1 MTASSQR
8 ILSYIYFIIAIIAL
22 ISITKRVIGPLD
34 YDIVIINGEV
44 FDGSGSQSKIQD
56 IGIIGDEIIRIGNI
70 ELNNALKIIDAS
82 GLVVSP
88 GFIDTHAHLDPMDN
102 FINLSDGESHV
113 RQGVT
118 TSFGGPDGRGVP
130 LKYGFKEFLD
140 SIEKVGVGMNVG
152 FLTGHNKIRRV
163 VMNLENRDPTE
174 DELNEMRMLAS
185 KAMEEGAFGISTGLK
200 YLPGNFSKVEE
211 VIEISKEISKM
222 GGIYTT
228 HLRDEGLKIIDA
240 VNEAIQISKEAD
252 INVVLTHHKVI
263 GKPMWGKSEMTLSLV
278 DSARQKGIKI
288 MTDQY
293 PYSASHTG
301 INVLIPTWARAGGSD
316 EFKNRVSDEET
327 RKKIEEE
334 IVFNILND
342 RGGNDLNRVQFS
354 RVSWN
359 PDLEG
364 RTLKDW
370 ALMKGLEPTV
380 ENGAKLVIEAE
391 LNGGAGCIFHAMD
404 ESDVKNIMKYPHT
417 MIASDGRLSEPGVG
431 HPHPRAY
438 GTFPR
443 VLGKYVREDKVLE
456 LSEAIYKMTHLPAIA
471 FGINDRGLI
480 KKGMK
485 ADITIFDKNT
495 VKDNATFTSPHQ
507 YPDGIKY
514 VIVNG
519 KLAVDDYNFMGL
531 KAGEVLRKNLNP

>member
-1 MTASSQR
+1 
-8 ILSYIYFIIAIIAL
+8 
-22 ISITKRVIGPLD
+22 
-34 YDIVIINGEV
+34 
-44 FDGSGSQSKIQD
+44 
-56 IGIIGDEIIRIGNI
+56 
-70 ELNNALKIIDAS
+70 
-82 GLVVSP
+82 
-88 GFIDTHAHLDPMDN
+88 
-102 FINLSDGESHV
+102 
-113 RQGVT
+113 
-118 TSFGGPDGRGVP
+118 
-130 LKYGFKEFLD
+130 
-140 SIEKVGVGMNVG
+140 MNVG
-152 FLTGHNKIRRV
+152 FLTGHNKISRV
-163 VMNLENRDPTE
+163 VMILENSDPTE
-174 DELNEMRMLAS
+174 DELYEMRILAS
-185 KAMEEGAFGISTGLK
+185 KAMDEGAFGISTGLK

-211 VIEISKEISKM
+211 VIEISKEISKK

-252 INVVLTHHKVI
+252 ISVVLTHHKVI
-263 GKPMWGKSEMTLSLV
+263 GKPMWGKSEITLSLV

-327 RKKIEEE
+327 RIKIEEE

-342 RGGNDLNRVQFS
+342 RGGNDLDRVQFS

-370 ALMKGLEPTV
+370 ALMKGLEPTL

-404 ESDVKNIMKYPHT
+404 ESDVKNIMMYPHT

-431 HPHPRAY
+431 HPHPRA
-438 GTFPR
+438 
-443 VLGKYVREDKVLE
+443 
-456 LSEAIYKMTHLPAIA
+456 
-471 FGINDRGLI
+471 
-480 KKGMK
+480 
-485 ADITIFDKNT
+485 
-495 VKDNATFTSPHQ
+495 
-507 YPDGIKY
+507 
-514 VIVNG
+514 
-519 KLAVDDYNFMGL
+519 
-531 KAGEVLRKNLNP
+531 

>member
-1 MTASSQR
+1 
-8 ILSYIYFIIAIIAL
+8 
-22 ISITKRVIGPLD
+22 
-34 YDIVIINGEV
+34 
-44 FDGSGSQSKIQD
+44 
-56 IGIIGDEIIRIGNI
+56 
-70 ELNNALKIIDAS
+70 
-82 GLVVSP
+82 
-88 GFIDTHAHLDPMDN
+88 
-102 FINLSDGESHV
+102 
-113 RQGVT
+113 
-118 TSFGGPDGRGVP
+118 
-130 LKYGFKEFLD
+130 
-140 SIEKVGVGMNVG
+140 
-152 FLTGHNKIRRV
+152 
-163 VMNLENRDPTE
+163 MNLENRDPTE

-211 VIEISKEISKM
+211 VIEISKEISKK

-240 VNEAIQISKEAD
+240 VNEAIKISKEAD

-301 INVLIPTWARAGGSD
+301 INVLIPTWARAGGSN

-342 RGGNDLNRVQFS
+342 RGGNDLDRVQFS

-364 RTLKDW
+364 STLKDW
-370 ALMKGLEPTV
+370 ALIKGLEPTV

-443 VLGKYVREDKVLE
+443 VLGKYVREDQVLK

-519 KLAVDDYNFMGL
+519 ELAVDNFNFMGL
-531 KAGEVLRKNLNP
+531 KAGEVLRKTINP

>member
-1 MTASSQR
+1 MTTSSQR

-44 FDGSGSQSKIQD
+44 FDGSGTEAKIQD
-56 IGIIGDEIIRIGNI
+56 IGIVGDEIIRIGNI
-70 ELNNALKIIDAS
+70 KSDNALKIIDAS

-102 FINLSDGESHV
+102 FIKLSDGESHI

-130 LKYGFKEFLD
+130 LKFGFKEFLD

-163 VMNLENRDPTE
+163 VMNLDNRDPTE
-174 DELNEMRMLAS
+174 DELNKMKKLAAN
-185 KAMEEGAFGISTGLK
+185 AMKEGAFGISTGLK

-211 VIEISKEISKM
+211 VIEISKEVSKM

-240 VNEAIQISKEAD
+240 VNEAILISKEAD

-301 INVLIPTWARAGGSD
+301 INVLIPTWARAGGSE

-327 RKKIEEE
+327 RIKIEKE
-334 IVFNILND
+334 IV
-342 RGGNDLNRVQFS
+342 S
-354 RVSWN
+354 VS
-359 PDLEG
+359 
-364 RTLKDW
+364 
-370 ALMKGLEPTV
+370 
-380 ENGAKLVIEAE
+380 
-391 LNGGAGCIFHAMD
+391 
-404 ESDVKNIMKYPHT
+404 Y
-417 MIASDGRLSEPGVG
+417 
-431 HPHPRAY
+431 
-438 GTFPR
+438 
-443 VLGKYVREDKVLE
+443 
-456 LSEAIYKMTHLPAIA
+456 THLTLP
-471 FGINDRGLI
+471 
-480 KKGMK
+480 
-485 ADITIFDKNT
+485 TICS
-495 VKDNATFTSPHQ
+495 V
-507 YPDGIKY
+507 
-514 VIVNG
+514 
-519 KLAVDDYNFMGL
+519 
-531 KAGEVLRKNLNP
+531 

>member
-1 MTASSQR
+1 MYQKFFLI
-8 ILSYIYFIIAIIAL
+8 ILSFFFINCD
-22 ISITKRVIGPLD
+22 SGS
-34 YDIVIINGEV
+34 YDIVIKNGQI
-44 FDGSGSQSKIQD
+44 FDGSGGDSQLAD
-56 IGIIGDEIIRIGNI
+56 IAIIGNTIVKVGVVNSKNSAR
-70 ELNNALKIIDAS
+70 IIDAS
-82 GLVVSP
+82 GLIVSP
-88 GFIDTHAHLDPMDN
+88 GFIDTHAHLDPMSN
-102 FINLSDGESHV
+102 FIKLSNGESHV

-163 VMNLENRDPTE
+163 VMNLDNREPTE
-174 DELNEMRMLAS
+174 EELERMKNLAS
-185 KAMEEGAFGISTGLK
+185 KAMDEGAFGISTGLK
-200 YLPGNFSKVEE
+200 YLPGNFSKVDE
-211 VIEISKEISKM
+211 VIEISKEISKK
-222 GGIYTT
+222 GGVYTS
-228 HLRDEGLKIIDA
+228 HLRDEGLKIIEA
-240 VNEAIQISKEAD
+240 VNEAIKISKDAD
-252 INVVLTHHKVI
+252 ISVVLTHHKVI
-263 GKPMWGKSEMTLSLV
+263 GKPMWGKSSITLSLI
-278 DSARQKGIKI
+278 DSARQKGIKV
-288 MTDQY
+288 MADQY
-293 PYSASHTG
+293 PYNASHTG
-301 INVLIPTWARAGGSD
+301 INVLIPTWARAGGSQ
-316 EFKNRVSDEET
+316 EFKDRVSDKST
-327 RKKIEEE
+327 REKIEKE

-443 VLGKYVREDKVLE
+443 VLRKYVREDKVIE
-456 LSEAIYKMTHLPAIA
+456 LSEAIYKMTYLPAKA

-507 YPDGIKY
+507 YPDGIKF
-514 VIVNG
+514 VLVNG
-519 KLAVDDYNFMGL
+519 KLAVDDFNFMKL
-531 KAGEVLRKNLNP
+531 KAGEVLRKNIKP

>member
-1 MTASSQR
+1 MPEHCYTKAEVDN
-8 ILSYIYFIIAIIAL
+8 LVKDAI
-22 ISITKRVIGPLD
+22 D
-34 YDIVIINGEV
+34 
-44 FDGSGSQSKIQD
+44 
-56 IGIIGDEIIRIGNI
+56 
-70 ELNNALKIIDAS
+70 
-82 GLVVSP
+82 
-88 GFIDTHAHLDPMDN
+88 
-102 FINLSDGESHV
+102 
-113 RQGVT
+113 
-118 TSFGGPDGRGVP
+118 
-130 LKYGFKEFLD
+130 
-140 SIEKVGVGMNVG
+140 
-152 FLTGHNKIRRV
+152 
-163 VMNLENRDPTE
+163 
-174 DELNEMRMLAS
+174 
-185 KAMEEGAFGISTGLK
+185 
-200 YLPGNFSKVEE
+200 
-211 VIEISKEISKM
+211 
-222 GGIYTT
+222 
-228 HLRDEGLKIIDA
+228 
-240 VNEAIQISKEAD
+240 EAIKISKEAD
-252 INVVLTHHKVI
+252 ISVVLTHHKVI

-301 INVLIPTWARAGGSD
+301 INVLIPTWARAGGSN

-342 RGGNDLNRVQFS
+342 RGGNDLDRVQFS

-370 ALMKGLEPTV
+370 ALIKGLEPTV

-443 VLGKYVREDKVLE
+443 VLGKYVREDQVLK

-519 KLAVDDYNFMGL
+519 ELAVDNFNFMGL
-531 KAGEVLRKNLNP
+531 

>member
-1 MTASSQR
+1 
-8 ILSYIYFIIAIIAL
+8 
-22 ISITKRVIGPLD
+22 
-34 YDIVIINGEV
+34 
-44 FDGSGSQSKIQD
+44 
-56 IGIIGDEIIRIGNI
+56 
-70 ELNNALKIIDAS
+70 
-82 GLVVSP
+82 
-88 GFIDTHAHLDPMDN
+88 
-102 FINLSDGESHV
+102 
-113 RQGVT
+113 
-118 TSFGGPDGRGVP
+118 
-130 LKYGFKEFLD
+130 
-140 SIEKVGVGMNVG
+140 
-152 FLTGHNKIRRV
+152 
-163 VMNLENRDPTE
+163 MNLENRDPTE
-174 DELNEMRMLAS
+174 DELIEMRMLAS
-185 KAMEEGAFGISTGLK
+185 QAMEEGAFGISTGLK

-301 INVLIPTWARAGGSD
+301 INVLIPTWARAGGSA
-316 EFKNRVSDEET
+316 EFRNRVSDEET

-391 LNGGAGCIFHAMD
+391 INGGAGCIFHAMD

-519 KLAVDDYNFMGL
+519 ELAEDNFNFMGL
-531 KAGEVLRKNLNP
+531 KAGEVLRKTLNP

>member
-1 MTASSQR
+1 M
-8 ILSYIYFIIAIIAL
+8 
-22 ISITKRVIGPLD
+22 
-34 YDIVIINGEV
+34 
-44 FDGSGSQSKIQD
+44 
-56 IGIIGDEIIRIGNI
+56 
-70 ELNNALKIIDAS
+70 
-82 GLVVSP
+82 
-88 GFIDTHAHLDPMDN
+88 
-102 FINLSDGESHV
+102 
-113 RQGVT
+113 
-118 TSFGGPDGRGVP
+118 
-130 LKYGFKEFLD
+130 KYGFKEFLD

-185 KAMEEGAFGISTGLK
+185 KAMGEGAFGISTGLK

-211 VIEISKEISKM
+211 VIEISKEISKK

-240 VNEAIQISKEAD
+240 VNEAILIAKEAD

-288 MTDQY
+288 MADQY

-301 INVLIPTWARAGGSD
+301 INILIPTWARAGGSE
-316 EFKNRVSDEET
+316 EFKNRMSDEEI

-342 RGGNDLNRVQFS
+342 RGGNDLDRVQFS

-370 ALMKGLEPTV
+370 ALMKGLEPTL

-443 VLGKYVREDKVLE
+443 VLGKYVREDQVLK

-519 KLAVDDYNFMGL
+519 ELAVDNFNFMGL
-531 KAGEVLRKNLNP
+531 KAGKVLRKTLNP

>member
-1 MTASSQR
+1 M
-8 ILSYIYFIIAIIAL
+8 
-22 ISITKRVIGPLD
+22 
-34 YDIVIINGEV
+34 
-44 FDGSGSQSKIQD
+44 
-56 IGIIGDEIIRIGNI
+56 
-70 ELNNALKIIDAS
+70 
-82 GLVVSP
+82 
-88 GFIDTHAHLDPMDN
+88 
-102 FINLSDGESHV
+102 
-113 RQGVT
+113 
-118 TSFGGPDGRGVP
+118 
-130 LKYGFKEFLD
+130 KYSFKEFLD

-316 EFKNRVSDEET
+316 EFRNRVSD
-327 RKKIEEE
+327 
-334 IVFNILND
+334 
-342 RGGNDLNRVQFS
+342 
-354 RVSWN
+354 
-359 PDLEG
+359 
-364 RTLKDW
+364 
-370 ALMKGLEPTV
+370 
-380 ENGAKLVIEAE
+380 
-391 LNGGAGCIFHAMD
+391 
-404 ESDVKNIMKYPHT
+404 
-417 MIASDGRLSEPGVG
+417 LS
-431 HPHPRAY
+431 
-438 GTFPR
+438 
-443 VLGKYVREDKVLE
+443 
-456 LSEAIYKMTHLPAIA
+456 
-471 FGINDRGLI
+471 LI
-480 KKGMK
+480 H
-485 ADITIFDKNT
+485 I
-495 VKDNATFTSPHQ
+495 
-507 YPDGIKY
+507 
-514 VIVNG
+514 
-519 KLAVDDYNFMGL
+519 
-531 KAGEVLRKNLNP
+531 

>member
-1 MTASSQR
+1 
-8 ILSYIYFIIAIIAL
+8 
-22 ISITKRVIGPLD
+22 
-34 YDIVIINGEV
+34 
-44 FDGSGSQSKIQD
+44 
-56 IGIIGDEIIRIGNI
+56 
-70 ELNNALKIIDAS
+70 
-82 GLVVSP
+82 
-88 GFIDTHAHLDPMDN
+88 
-102 FINLSDGESHV
+102 
-113 RQGVT
+113 
-118 TSFGGPDGRGVP
+118 
-130 LKYGFKEFLD
+130 
-140 SIEKVGVGMNVG
+140 MNVG

-185 KAMEEGAFGISTGLK
+185 KAMGEGAFGISTGLK

-211 VIEISKEISKM
+211 VIEISKEISKK

-240 VNEAIQISKEAD
+240 VNEAILIAKEAD

-288 MTDQY
+288 MADQY

-301 INVLIPTWARAGGSD
+301 INILIPTWARAGGSE
-316 EFKNRVSDEET
+316 EFKNRMSDEEI

-342 RGGNDLNRVQFS
+342 RGGNDLDRVQFS

-370 ALMKGLEPTV
+370 ALMKGLEPTL

-443 VLGKYVREDKVLE
+443 VLGKYVREDQVLK

-519 KLAVDDYNFMGL
+519 ELAVDNLNFMGL
-531 KAGEVLRKNLNP
+531 KAGKVLRKTLNP

>member
-1 MTASSQR
+1 M
-8 ILSYIYFIIAIIAL
+8 
-22 ISITKRVIGPLD
+22 
-34 YDIVIINGEV
+34 
-44 FDGSGSQSKIQD
+44 
-56 IGIIGDEIIRIGNI
+56 
-70 ELNNALKIIDAS
+70 
-82 GLVVSP
+82 VVSP

-102 FINLSDGESHV
+102 FINLSDGESNV

-211 VIEISKEISKM
+211 VIEISKEISKK

-240 VNEAIQISKEAD
+240 VNEAIKISKEAD

-301 INVLIPTWARAGGSD
+301 INVLIPTWARAGGSN

-342 RGGNDLNRVQFS
+342 RGGNDLDRVQFS

-364 RTLKDW
+364 STLKDW
-370 ALMKGLEPTV
+370 ALIKGLEPTV

-443 VLGKYVREDKVLE
+443 VLGKYVREDQVLK

-519 KLAVDDYNFMGL
+519 ELAVDNFNFMGL
-531 KAGEVLRKNLNP
+531 KAGEVLRKTINP

>member
-1 MTASSQR
+1 M
-8 ILSYIYFIIAIIAL
+8 
-22 ISITKRVIGPLD
+22 
-34 YDIVIINGEV
+34 
-44 FDGSGSQSKIQD
+44 
-56 IGIIGDEIIRIGNI
+56 
-70 ELNNALKIIDAS
+70 
-82 GLVVSP
+82 
-88 GFIDTHAHLDPMDN
+88 
-102 FINLSDGESHV
+102 
-113 RQGVT
+113 
-118 TSFGGPDGRGVP
+118 
-130 LKYGFKEFLD
+130 KYGFKEFLD

-174 DELNEMRMLAS
+174 DELNEMRILAS
-185 KAMEEGAFGISTGLK
+185 KAMDEGAFGISTGLK

-211 VIEISKEISKM
+211 VIEISKEISKK

-316 EFKNRVSDEET
+316 EFKNRVSDEEI
-327 RKKIEEE
+327 RKKIEEQ

-342 RGGNDLNRVQFS
+342 RGGNDLDRVQFS

-391 LNGGAGCIFHAMD
+391 LNGGAGCI
-404 ESDVKNIMKYPHT
+404 
-417 MIASDGRLSEPGVG
+417 LS
-431 HPHPRAY
+431 
-438 GTFPR
+438 
-443 VLGKYVREDKVLE
+443 
-456 LSEAIYKMTHLPAIA
+456 
-471 FGINDRGLI
+471 LI
-480 KKGMK
+480 H
-485 ADITIFDKNT
+485 I
-495 VKDNATFTSPHQ
+495 
-507 YPDGIKY
+507 
-514 VIVNG
+514 
-519 KLAVDDYNFMGL
+519 
-531 KAGEVLRKNLNP
+531 

>member
-1 MTASSQR
+1 MYQKFFLI
-8 ILSYIYFIIAIIAL
+8 ILSFFFI
-22 ISITKRVIGPLD
+22 SCYSGS
-34 YDIVIINGEV
+34 YDIVIKNGQI
-44 FDGSGSQSKIQD
+44 FDGSGGDSQLAD
-56 IGIIGDEIIRIGNI
+56 IAIIGNTIVKVGVVNSKNSAR
-70 ELNNALKIIDAS
+70 IIDAS
-82 GLVVSP
+82 GLIVSP
-88 GFIDTHAHLDPMDN
+88 GFIDTHAHLDPMSN
-102 FINLSDGESHV
+102 LIKLSDGESHV

-130 LKYGFKEFLD
+130 LKYSFTQFLD
-140 SIEKVGVGMNVG
+140 TIETVGVGMNVG
-152 FLTGHNKIRRV
+152 FLTGHNKIRRL
-163 VMNLENRDPTE
+163 VMNLDNREPT
-174 DELNEMRMLAS
+174 DIELQKMKKLAS
-185 KAMEEGAFGISTGLK
+185 KAMDEGAFGISTGLK

-211 VIEISKEISKM
+211 VIEISKEISKK
-222 GGIYTT
+222 GGVYTT

-252 INVVLTHHKVI
+252 ISVVLTHHKVI
-263 GKPMWGKSEMTLSLV
+263 GKPMWGKSEITLSLI

-288 MTDQY
+288 MADQY

-301 INVLIPTWARAGGSD
+301 INVLIPTWARAGGSE
-316 EFKNRVSDEET
+316 EFKKRVSDQKI
-327 RKKIEEE
+327 RKNIEEE

-443 VLGKYVREDKVLE
+443 VLGKYVREDKVIE
-456 LSEAIYKMTHLPAIA
+456 LSEAIYKMTYLPAKA

-507 YPDGIKY
+507 YPDGIKF
-514 VIVNG
+514 VLVNG
-519 KLAVDDYNFMGL
+519 KLAVDDFNFMKL
-531 KAGEVLRKNLNP
+531 KAGEVLRKNIKP